1 VDRPLLKLFDSPVAF
16 VDVETTG
23 GNPAR
28 SRIIEIGIV
37 TATGG
42 ELEEEWSTLVNPG
55 VRIPFSIGEFTG
67 ITDEMVRQAPF
78 FEEIVDAL
86 AQRLE
91 GRLFVA
97 HNARFDYGFFRGEFR
112 RAGRRFASRV
122 ACTVKLSRR
131 LYPHEPYHSLDALIE
146 RFTLAC
152 ERRHR
157 ALPDAQALCQ
167 FWRMLRATR
176 DADEVEAALADIA
189 QLRSLPPHL
198 PPDLPDRLPD
208 APGVYRFYGENDALL
223 YVGKA
228 GNLHTRVL
236 AHWQGALR
244 DERSRELSELVRRV
258 EWQETAGELGAL
270 LLEARVI
277 REERPLYNRALKGS
291 SGAWTIVIA
300 DDGAAPGFVPV
311 DQVQL
316 GFEPC
321 DTFGLYS
328 SERAARRALVTVA
341 REARLC
347 LKTLGLETSEGSCFA
362 FQLERCAGA
371 CVGRES
377 LALHTARVKLA
388 LAAERLPSWP
398 FAGPIGIRER
408 SASGLEQLHVVDD
421 WRHLATVDSGEW
433 AGIGLE
439 RALNRPREG
448 FDRET
453 HRILLRYLNR
463 ARRPTIVS
471 LGGIRE
477 RIDSD
482 AA

>member
-1 VDRPLLKLFDSPVAF
+1 MDRPLLKLFESPVAF

-23 GNPAR
+23 GTPAR

-37 TATGG
+37 TATNGQ
-42 ELEEEWSTLVNPG
+42 LEEEWSTLVNPG

-78 FEEIVDAL
+78 FEEIVDEL
-86 AQRLE
+86 ARRLE

-112 RAGRRFASRV
+112 RAGRKFSSRV

-131 LYPHEPYHSLDALIE
+131 LYPHEPRHSLDALIE
-146 RFTLAC
+146 RFALAC

-167 FWRMLRATR
+167 FWRALRATR
-176 DADEVEAALADIA
+176 AADEVEAALQDVA

-198 PPDLPDRLPD
+198 PPELPDLLPE

-228 GNLHTRVL
+228 LNLHTRVL

-244 DERSRELSELVRRV
+244 DERSRELAELVRRV

-270 LLEARVI
+270 LLEARVV
-277 REERPLYNRALKGS
+277 REEQPLYNRALKGS
-291 SGAWTIVIA
+291 SDAWTIVVA
-300 DDGAAPGFVPV
+300 DDGAAPRCAPI

-321 DTFGLYS
+321 DTFGLYP
-328 SERAARRALVTVA
+328 SERAARRALVAVA
-341 REARLC
+341 RDARLC
-347 LKTLGLETSEGSCFA
+347 LKTLGLEASDGSCFA
-362 FQLERCAGA
+362 FQIERCAGA

-398 FAGPIGIRER
+398 FEGPIGIRER
-408 SASGLEQLHVVDD
+408 SARGLEQLHVVDD
-421 WRHLATVDSGEW
+421 WCHLATVDGDES
-433 AGIGLE
+433 ADMALE
-439 RALNRPREG
+439 RALARRREA

-453 HRILLRYLNR
+453 HRILLRYFNR
-463 ARRPTIVS
+463 ARRPSIVP
-471 LGGIRE
+471 LGGTR
-477 RIDSD
+477 RRVDSD